1 MNQKDQKEILQ
12 RISDAEW
19 REALKILGVYILR
32 QIRGR
37 TRFGAHSESVLGMSP
52 LDYYTG
58 EVIEALFSGAW
69 KWKEETSLAEQLKLI
84 AWSKI
89 SAQVQKYE
97 TKKEVFK
104 TSDLSEALMQV
115 EQEDDESIE
124 LYDICREAAKGDD
137 ELELYVQAVHDNSSF
152 KDICSD
158 LGIADIKQ
166 VYSLQRKLKRRIKS
180 RKQ

>member
-1 MNQKDQKEILQ
+1 MDQTQQKEILQ
-12 RISDAEW
+12 HISDAEW
-19 REALKILGVYILR
+19 REALKILGVYIIR

-97 TKKEVFK
+97 TKKE
-104 TSDLSEALMQV
+104 
-115 EQEDDESIE
+115 I
-124 LYDICREAAKGDD
+124 
-137 ELELYVQAVHDNSSF
+137 
-152 KDICSD
+152 
-158 LGIADIKQ
+158 
-166 VYSLQRKLKRRIKS
+166 
-180 RKQ
+180 